1 MNNKYLAILALL
13 AVLTP
18 GAARADFS
26 INPDAAALTRL
37 NDDNVQAF
45 LHSDVARYRELLADD
60 FTAVLADGRL
70 IDKAEFLRLQRPG
83 LPAPVTDFKV
93 DEVVIRQYGD
103 TALVNGRISYR
114 RPDGIAAQRRYLDVY
129 VRRDGRWQA
138 VSRQLTPSAG
148 P

>member
-1 MNNKYLAILALL
+1 MNNKYLAGIWLL
-13 AVLTP
+13 AVLAP
-18 GAARADFS
+18 VAVRADFS
-26 INPDAAALTRL
+26 INPDTAVLTQL
-37 NDDNVQAF
+37 NQDNIQAF
-45 LHSDVARYRELLADD
+45 LHSDVARYRDLLADD

-70 IDKAEFLRLQRPG
+70 IDKTQFLQLQRPG

-129 VRRDGRWQA
+129 VRRGGRWQA
-138 VSRQLTPSAG
+138 VARQLTPSAG